1 MLPRAPLPN
10 NSRILTESFVR
21 PIGCLRGLTMP
32 ILAVVI
38 CTVAALYPAYAQVY
52 RVQEMNTTQIQSL
65 DRLHTAAILVGGI
78 LEEHGPYLPSY
89 TDGYVNEYIAQ
100 QVANAIAARPGWKV
114 LMFPP
119 IPLGT
124 SGANDIPGKLRFPGT
139 YDARESTLRA
149 IFVDLASD
157 LGDQGFRWIFVFH
170 GHGAPTHRRA
180 LDEAASYFRAKYKGH
195 MVNLWEIS
203 PPEEIERLQAL
214 IAAHGLDYSSEEGF
228 SIHAGAIETSR
239 LISVRPDLADPA
251 YKGAHPLTGRTFS
264 DLRRI
269 GAASDW
275 PGYFGSPR
283 LSSKEFGDDWMR
295 IVAQT
300 EAEYALKILDGLDEQ
315 SVPQPKLFS
324 GFFGFVLSPAFLWLI
339 FALSLLWLLLVAH
352 SMFRFREWRQM
363 LGKQVDSVQ
372 KLLFRHILPPLL
384 GVLAAISTVW
394 ILLRFGYTL
403 WMLTLPP
410 DSSYVLLLL
419 ACVTLLFA
427 LAKLITVAVVLV
439 TARKSLT

>member
-1 MLPRAPLPN
+1 
-10 NSRILTESFVR
+10 
-21 PIGCLRGLTMP
+21 
-32 ILAVVI
+32 
-38 CTVAALYPAYAQVY
+38 
-52 RVQEMNTTQIQSL
+52 
-65 DRLHTAAILVGGI
+65 
-78 LEEHGPYLPSY
+78 
-89 TDGYVNEYIAQ
+89 
-100 QVANAIAARPGWKV
+100 
-114 LMFPP
+114 
-119 IPLGT
+119 
-124 SGANDIPGKLRFPGT
+124 
-139 YDARESTLRA
+139 
-149 IFVDLASD
+149 
-157 LGDQGFRWIFVFH
+157 
-170 GHGAPTHRRA
+170 
-180 LDEAASYFRAKYKGH
+180 
-195 MVNLWEIS
+195 
-203 PPEEIERLQAL
+203 